1 MEGIKG
7 MSHGPDPILEGGV
20 INPVDPYNMFV
31 LQRGNVIGS
40 IKNLRTEH
48 VCVIN

>member
-7 MSHGPDPILEGGV
+7 MFHGPGPISEGGV
-20 INPVDPYNMFV
+20 KNPVDPYNMFV
-31 LQRGNVIGS
+31 PKWGNVIDS
-40 IKNLRTEH
+40 IKNIQTEH